1 MSPRDR
7 AQRKGRHRVLNNAP
21 VVYWEHPGHFLIL
34 HKRWDS
40 AHKPKSFKAYLPDTK
55 ASQLTRKLPP
65 VFCGLSVFVSHKMVV
80 EIEFFLIK
88 SPNLNFC
95 CTKPTFAVFN
105 PQNLSFWWVNIV
117 FFLSRVFPTFFHH
130 FRIFSLGFPVVFFRV
145 LLFRPP
151 LLRRTRSCAAAWS
164 FPLRSAAALPAWR
177 AWNRGDGDYPMDRF
191 QISH

>member
-1 MSPRDR
+1 MLTSVGVTP
-7 AQRKGRHRVLNNAP
+7 QRKGRHRVLNNAP

-130 FRIFSLGFPVVFFRV
+130 FRIFSLGFPVVSSGFCCSGG
-145 LLFRPP
+145 L
-151 LLRRTRSCAAAWS
+151 C
-164 FPLRSAAALPAWR
+164 
-177 AWNRGDGDYPMDRF
+177 
-191 QISH
+191 